1 MTARLPDIPIALMRP
16 ISLGLVFFLLAGCAM
31 TKLPELP
38 ASDIP
43 GQWQALNEGD
53 AISWP
58 QLDWWNSFK
67 SSELTEIIALV
78 ESKNLDLAT
87 NVRNLEQ
94 AQLSLR
100 GAGFDLIPT
109 PIFEAGIDRHYTG
122 FEAGDGSFRDSNST
136 SANLSASLVYTDILS
151 KPARYD
157 IAVARYDGD
166 IARLAD
172 LRLNTLGTAASTYFQ
187 VLLIRDRIEAAEQ
200 NLENAEAIYRII
212 QARADAGTVTP
223 IDALQQR
230 IAVQQQQNNLK
241 TLNQN
246 ELSIRASL
254 ATLLASSVND
264 IRIRQTTLQDVTVPA
279 VMPGIPSE
287 LLLRRPDLVSAEANL
302 RLFRANVDLTR
313 LEFLPNISLTAA
325 AGAVSPSLGGVLD
338 SGITTANGTAS
349 FLLTLLDNGARNR
362 NLQNSKLDLQ
372 SALDNYRK
380 AVITAFNDIEVSL
393 GNIALLE
400 SLSILAAEDLTR
412 AEEAYRIAGV
422 RYREGVADYQTV
434 LNTQNTLFS
443 VRNAFLDN
451 KLERLNAII
460 SFYQALGG
468 GWQRQA

>member
-1 MTARLPDIPIALMRP
+1 
-16 ISLGLVFFLLAGCAM
+16 M
-31 TKLPELP
+31 TKFPELP

-43 GQWQALNEGD
+43 GQWQAINDEG
-53 AISWP
+53 AVSWP

-67 SSELTEIIALV
+67 SSELTEIMALV

-100 GAGFDLIPT
+100 GAGFDLLPT
-109 PIFEAGIDRHYTG
+109 PILEAGIDRRYTG

-187 VLLIRDRIEAAEQ
+187 VLLIRDRIDAAEQ
-200 NLENAEAIYRII
+200 NLANAEAIYRII

-362 NLQNSKLDLQ
+362 NLQNSKLDLK

-380 AVITAFNDIEVSL
+380 AAITAFNDIEVSL

-400 SLSILAAEDLTR
+400 SLSIVAAEDLTR

>member
-1 MTARLPDIPIALMRP
+1 MTARLPDIPFALMRS
-16 ISLGLVFFLLAGCAM
+16 ISLGLLFFLLAGCVM

-43 GQWQALNEGD
+43 GQWQAINEGD

-67 SSELTEIIALV
+67 SSELTEIMALV

-94 AQLSLR
+94 AQLLLR
-100 GAGFDLIPT
+100 SAGFELIPT
-109 PIFEAGIDRHYTG
+109 PVLEAGLDRRYTG
-122 FEAGDGSFRDSNST
+122 FEAGDGSFRGSNST
-136 SANLSASLVYTDILS
+136 STDLSASLVYTDILS

-157 IAVARYDGD
+157 VAVARYDSD

-241 TLNQN
+241 TLHQN

-264 IRIRQTTLQDVTVPA
+264 VRIRQTTLQDVTVPA
-279 VMPGIPSE
+279 VKPGIPSE

-325 AGAVSPSLGGVLD
+325 AGAVSPSLGG
-338 SGITTANGTAS
+338 
-349 FLLTLLDNGARNR
+349 GA
-362 NLQNSKLDLQ
+362 
-372 SALDNYRK
+372 
-380 AVITAFNDIEVSL
+380 
-393 GNIALLE
+393 G
-400 SLSILAAEDLTR
+400 
-412 AEEAYRIAGV
+412 
-422 RYREGVADYQTV
+422 
-434 LNTQNTLFS
+434 
-443 VRNAFLDN
+443 
-451 KLERLNAII
+451 
-460 SFYQALGG
+460 
-468 GWQRQA
+468 

>member
-1 MTARLPDIPIALMRP
+1 
-16 ISLGLVFFLLAGCAM
+16 M

-38 ASDIP
+38 SSDIP
-43 GQWQALNEGD
+43 GQWQVSNDGQAL
-53 AISWP
+53 SWP
-58 QLDWWNSFK
+58 QLDWWSSFS
-67 SSELTEIIALV
+67 SSELTKFMALV
-78 ESKNLDLAT
+78 ETSNLDLAN

-100 GAGFDLIPT
+100 NAGFDLLPT
-109 PIFEAGIDRHYTG
+109 PLMEVGADRRYIG
-122 FEAGDGSFRDSNST
+122 FESDDGSFTNTNST
-136 SANLSASLVYTDILS
+136 RSELSTSLVYTDILS

-157 IAVARYDGD
+157 AAVARYDGD

-187 VLLIRDRIEAAEQ
+187 ILLIRDRIEAAEQ

-212 QARADAGTVTP
+212 QARANAGTVTP

-241 TLNQN
+241 TLHQN
-246 ELSIRASL
+246 ELSVRASL
-254 ATLLASSVND
+254 ATLIASSVND
-264 IRIRQTTLQDVTVPA
+264 VQVRETTLQGVTVPA
-279 VMPGIPSE
+279 VQPGLPSE
-287 LLLRRPDLVSAEANL
+287 LLLRRPDLVSAEADL

-313 LEFLPNISLTAA
+313 LEFLPNISLTAS
-325 AGAVSPSLGGVLD
+325 AGAASTSLDGLLD
-338 SGITTANGTAS
+338 NGITTATGTAS

-362 NLQNSKLDLQ
+362 NLKNSKLDLE

-380 AVITAFNDIEVSL
+380 AAITAFNDIEVSL

-400 SLSILAAEDLTR
+400 SLSIVAGEDLTR

-422 RYREGVADYQTV
+422 RYREGVSDYQTV

-451 KLERLNAII
+451 KLARLNAII

-468 GWQRQA
+468 GWQRQT